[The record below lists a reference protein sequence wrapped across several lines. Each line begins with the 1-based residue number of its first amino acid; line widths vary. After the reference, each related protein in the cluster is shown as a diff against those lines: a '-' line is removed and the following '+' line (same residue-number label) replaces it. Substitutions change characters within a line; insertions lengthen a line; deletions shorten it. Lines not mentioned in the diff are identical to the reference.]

1 MLEKDFQAIEEA
13 SSALKIEHPALQNMN
28 FLNFFLLLWV
38 IFAFLNP
45 DPDSLSYG
53 STDLIVSGSETLGTT
68 SRKMTNVFLFCT
80 LSYWLF
86 RDAGHALGPEWREA
100 PVHPGPC
107 RHHQRSLLLSQ
118 QVSVRLLFSV
128 LFLLFCRWQFAFLT
142 CCLFWSSS
150 TFFDSVLFIVL
161 RVNC

>member
-80 LSYWLF
+80 LSY
-86 RDAGHALGPEWREA
+86 
-100 PVHPGPC
+100 
-107 RHHQRSLLLSQ
+107 
-118 QVSVRLLFSV
+118 
-128 LFLLFCRWQFAFLT
+128 
-142 CCLFWSSS
+142 
-150 TFFDSVLFIVL
+150 
-161 RVNC
+161 